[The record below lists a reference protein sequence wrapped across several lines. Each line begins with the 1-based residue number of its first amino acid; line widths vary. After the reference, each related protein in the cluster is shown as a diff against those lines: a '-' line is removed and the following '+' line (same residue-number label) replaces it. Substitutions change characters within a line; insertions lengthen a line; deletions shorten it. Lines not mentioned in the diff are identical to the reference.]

1 MNEIK
6 TKKQL
11 VIELRD
17 RIAAQIVG
25 QDMSVLYWELVAK
38 KSKKNSDEQMDAF
51 RQVNANADLSRKDRI
66 YLKIIDQKLKE
77 LK

>member
-1 MNEIK
+1 MNEVK
-6 TKKQL
+6 TEKQL

-25 QDMSVLYWELVAK
+25 QDMSVLYWREVAK
-38 KSKKNSDEQMDAF
+38 KSKKDTQDRVDAIN
-51 RQVNANADLSRKDRI
+51 QAAANQQLSAKDRV
-66 YLKIIDQKLKE
+66 YLKIIDNRLKE